1 MYYESNVSFFDF
13 IIIEEDHEQKE
24 RTKESIWIIK
34 RVRIKLK
41 ELIGLRN
48 NELIL
53 TNEQK
58 SFGIQLFWWDFQFL
72 DEYQLDIR
80 IRIFNFKYVC
90 LIMNVMINIK
100 SYQRLYQNKPI
111 SSKKIK
117 NKNDQNQPYVWAIKF
132 YG

>member
-1 MYYESNVSFFDF
+1 MKATFLFFDF

-111 SSKKIK
+111 SSK
-117 NKNDQNQPYVWAIKF
+117 
-132 YG
+132 